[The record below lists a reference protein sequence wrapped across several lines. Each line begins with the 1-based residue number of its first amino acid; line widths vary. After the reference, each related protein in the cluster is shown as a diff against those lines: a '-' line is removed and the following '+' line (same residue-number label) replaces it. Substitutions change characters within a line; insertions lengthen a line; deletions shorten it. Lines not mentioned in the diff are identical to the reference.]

1 MTHTMLEKSPVKYA
15 RIAGL
20 LYLVIAVFGAFAI
33 GYVPSV
39 IYAAGDA
46 AQTAENLL
54 ANQGLFNM
62 GVLAD
67 VVVLQVEIILTVMLY
82 WLFKPVSPTL
92 SMIATLSR
100 FGMIVVMGMNILI
113 HIMPTLLLSGSN
125 VLAVFDTAQLQA
137 TAFMFFEAHALGI
150 FIWQLFF
157 SLHLLLVGYLVVKSE
172 YFPKVLGWMM
182 GVGSF
187 GYLIQALAG
196 ITQTENGLVSTAV
209 VVLLVLVTLG
219 ELGFA
224 LWLLIKGI
232 NVQKFTARTNL

>member
-1 MTHTMLEKSPVKYA
+1 MTHTMLENFPVKYA

-20 LYLVIAVFGAFAI
+20 LYLIIAVFGAFSI

-39 IYAAGDA
+39 IYAAGDV

-82 WLFKPVSPTL
+82 WLLKPVSPTL

-100 FGMIVVMGMNILI
+100 FGMIVVMGLNILI
-113 HIMPTLLLSGSN
+113 HIMPALLLSGSD

-137 TAFMFFEAHALGI
+137 SAFILFEAHALGI

-157 SLHLLLVGYLVVKSE
+157 SLHLLVVGYLVAKSG

-187 GYLIQALAG
+187 GYLVQALAG
-196 ITQTENGLVSTAV
+196 ITQTENGLVSTGV

-224 LWLLIKGI
+224 FWLLIKGM
-232 NVQKFTARTNL
+232 NVEKWRESVA